1 MEESIQTKVEKL
13 VTFVQSLSIEAAK
26 RPTLVY
32 FDVIGI
38 AWPIRCLLH
47 LNNIDY
53 EYVPI
58 SIQEWMFRSADGDQ
72 PLKNAFGNGHVPLYV
87 DKEVCLNQS
96 NLILST
102 LAHRTRMMGD
112 SDKEALEIE
121 AILAHCY
128 DALFHWSGMLTVNIR
143 LNIKDD
149 IAQAR
154 LNAFMGNGAWGV
166 VTNGYRNHLQA
177 FVKYLEANPA
187 RSGFLVGNR
196 LSAADLS
203 AFNVLCNWYKAFDRQ
218 VFSEEFPS
226 LDQYIQRIAL
236 MPGIPDYIRTVQ
248 EPTLWFELPT
258 VALRLTSPQE
268 LEGLVS
274 LS

>member
-1 MEESIQTKVEKL
+1 
-13 VTFVQSLSIEAAK
+13 
-26 RPTLVY
+26 
-32 FDVIGI
+32 
-38 AWPIRCLLH
+38 
-47 LNNIDY
+47 
-53 EYVPI
+53 
-58 SIQEWMFRSADGDQ
+58 
-72 PLKNAFGNGHVPLYV
+72 
-87 DKEVCLNQS
+87 
-96 NLILST
+96 
-102 LAHRTRMMGD
+102 
-112 SDKEALEIE
+112 
-121 AILAHCY
+121 
-128 DALFHWSGMLTVNIR
+128 MLTVNIR